1 MLDWYR
7 FKPVDTLFFRGSE
20 PMILGENHSAT
31 SIFPPTPNTIAGAM
45 RTAVLIQNS
54 IDFKKYK
61 DKSFKDEKIISSI
74 GRYSNKPPF
83 DVIGPLFLYENEI
96 FIPAPYSWYPYSWYM
111 DSDYKKILDKE
122 LKAKVKPIKS
132 FLLYSDLIKTNKERL
147 FWAKP
152 DKNELVSMGGY
163 WIGFDDFV
171 QGKDEFD
178 LYNITYFVDFEQRT
192 GIALNDNRTVK
203 DGHVYSFNHAR
214 LKEGCEIVFG
224 INKELPID
232 SEGILKLGAEQR
244 FGMYKR
250 LKINVELPNSNCN
263 TYLSLSVSP
272 KSDKANKSIIATGKI
287 LYFGGWD
294 LAKGFHKP
302 MIGYFPAGS
311 VFDEKIDENLIGIK

>member
-1 MLDWYR
+1 MLNWYR

-20 PMILGENHSAT
+20 PMVRGENHSAT
-31 SIFPPTPNTIAGAM
+31 PIFPPAPSTIAGAL
-45 RTAVLIQNS
+45 RTAVLIQNG

-61 DKSFKDEKIISSI
+61 DKGFNNDKIINSI
-74 GRYSNKPPF
+74 GRHSDKPPF
-83 DVIGPLFLYENEI
+83 DVIGPMFLYENKI
-96 FIPAPYSWYPYSWYM
+96 FIPAPYNWYM
-111 DSDYKKILDKE
+111 DSDYKKILDKDMRV
-122 LKAKVKPIKS
+122 KVKPIKS
-132 FLLYSDLIKTNKERL
+132 FLLNSYLIKTNKEKL

-163 WIGFDDFV
+163 WISFDDFV
-171 QGKDEFD
+171 QEKDKFV
-178 LYNITYFVDFEQRT
+178 LYNIAYFVDFEQRT
-192 GIALNDNRTVK
+192 GIALNDSRVVK
-203 DGHVYSFNHAR
+203 DGHIYSFNHAR
-214 LKEGCEIVFG
+214 LKEDCELVFG

-244 FGMYKR
+244 FGRYQK
-250 LKINVELPNSNCN
+250 LEINVEIPDSNCD
-263 TYLSLSVSP
+263 TYLSLSVLP

-311 VFDEKIDENLIGIK
+311 VFDNKIDENLIGIK